1 MTFAPVRAT
10 EASPAARA
18 GPQVWR
24 VRVDTSPHAYEPALR
39 VLDEHERLRAA
50 RFRQDADRMR
60 YVLGRAS
67 LRQLLSMQ
75 LDVPS
80 ERLAFGANSFGKPV
94 LLEPHPGLHFNSS
107 HSGEWILHAF
117 DALAP
122 VGVDVEAVRPDF
134 AHVDEF
140 AAAFSP
146 EERFEMARVPSEDR
160 ALALARAWVRKEA
173 YVKAI
178 GEGVSRS
185 LVSIRIGAAAT
196 GKPCLVYDRNEG
208 TPSSWTFEDIPVDA
222 LHVACLVY
230 REGEGES
237 GRPRRAVVKDFEDRQ
252 RVS

>member
-10 EASPAARA
+10 EASRAARA

-24 VRVDTSPHAYEPALR
+24 VRVATSPHAYEPALR
-39 VLDEHERLRAA
+39 MLDEHERLRAA

-67 LRQLLSMQ
+67 LRRLLAMQ
-75 LDVPS
+75 LDVS
-80 ERLAFGANSFGKPV
+80 NERLAFGANSFGKPV
-94 LLEPHPGLHFNSS
+94 LLEPHPRLHFNSS

-117 DALAP
+117 DALGA
-122 VGVDVEAVRPDF
+122 VGIDVEAVRPDF
-134 AHVDEF
+134 AHGDDF

-146 EERFEMARVPSEDR
+146 EERFELARVPEQGR
-160 ALALARAWVRKEA
+160 ARALARAWVRKEA

-178 GEGVSRS
+178 GEGMSRS
-185 LVSIRIGAAAT
+185 LLSIRIGAAAT

-208 TPSSWTFEDIPVDA
+208 APSSWSFEDIPVDA
-222 LHVACLVY
+222 RHVACLVY

-237 GRPRRAVVKDFEDRQ
+237 ARQRRPVVKDFEDRQ
-252 RVS
+252 RLS